1 MTALDDLQEV
11 AVTYRSAVRRALIDA
26 VGYLVVGF
34 FVLFASL
41 ATTASLTGRMPALW
55 IF

>member
-1 MTALDDLQEV
+1 MTALDELQEV
-11 AVTYRSAVRRALIDA
+11 TVTYRSAARPALVGA
-26 VGYLVVGF
+26 VDYLVIGF
-34 FVLFASL
+34 FVLLASL